1 MNPQVEIV
9 PSDAATEQTS
19 LEQHGFT
26 RRQFIAGSA
35 ATLAIAAA
43 GGVSALEFPANAEA
57 LTEAEP
63 LGGEWIRPPVHLT
76 ARAHVESTHGSK
88 MVRCA
93 C

>member
-63 LGGEWIRPPVHLT
+63 LAANGFVPPAHRT
-76 ARAHVESTHGSK
+76 ARAPAESTHGSK

>member
-43 GGVSALEFPANAEA
+43 AE
-57 LTEAEP
+57 
-63 LGGEWIRPPVHLT
+63 
-76 ARAHVESTHGSK
+76 
-88 MVRCA
+88 
-93 C
+93 

>member
-19 LEQHGFT
+19 REQHGFT

-63 LGGEWIRPPVHLT
+63 LGANGSEPPVRLT
-76 ARAHVESTHGSK
+76 ARAHAASK
-88 MVRCA
+88 LG
-93 C
+93 